1 MLAQVGPQTAVK
13 SKLFDSSLVGTAQQ
27 AVDFITSI
35 LESSTEN
42 SVIAKD
48 LEGKI
53 LLWNEG
59 ARRLYGYEP
68 DEVVGRANSSILHSP
83 VDVAAGVPDQIMRT
97 ALEKGKWEGT
107 LERRRKSG
115 EQFTARVAITP
126 RRDVSGKPIGFL
138 LISSDISDEIR
149 LTQYARSLI
158 EASMDPL
165 VTISPEGKITD
176 VNEATIKAT
185 GALREELIG
194 TDFANYFTEPEKA
207 REGYQRVFS
216 EGFVTDYPLTIRH
229 VDGRLTDV
237 LYNASVYKDAKG
249 NVLGVFASAR
259 DITERKKAE
268 EKFRGL
274 LESAPDAVVIV
285 NKDGR
290 ITLVNAQTEKL
301 FGYRRQELLGQLV
314 EMIIPQ
320 RFRGAHPGHRGGFFA
335 KPSTRPMGAG
345 LELQGQRK
353 DGSEFPVEISLSPLE
368 TEEGVL
374 VSSAIRDITKRKLAE
389 DAIKGSEQRLNL
401 VLESADMGIWELN
414 LIDDTSV
421 RSLKHDQIF
430 GHQSL
435 LSEWGAEIFLTHV
448 IPEDRDLAK
457 KQFEEAFLTNKL
469 NLECRILWPDKSV
482 HWISALGTA
491 FRDSN
496 GKPVMMKGTVQDIT
510 DRKRVDEEIQR
521 TNRELRA
528 ANKELEAF
536 SYSVSHDL
544 RTPLRSIDG
553 FSQALLEDYADKL
566 DATAQDHL
574 QRVRRAA
581 QRMAALI
588 DDMLNLSRVTRCELH
603 RETLDLSA
611 MAKLISAELQETDP
625 GRRVEFVIE
634 DGLTAVGDPHL
645 LRAAMEN
652 LLHNSWKYTSGHP
665 SARIEFGRSKE
676 KEKRPFVVRDDGA
689 GFDPRYADRLFGAF
703 QRLHTAKEFPGT
715 GVGLATVQRI
725 VHRHGGEI
733 WAEAEVEKGATFYFT
748 L

>member
-1 MLAQVGPQTAVK
+1 MIAQVGPQTAVK

-68 DEVVGRANSSILHSP
+68 DEVVGKANSSILHAP
-83 VDVAAGVPDQIMRT
+83 EDVAAGVPAQIMRT

-126 RRDVSGKPIGFL
+126 RHDVSGKPIGFL
-138 LISSDISDEIR
+138 LISSDFSEEIR

-158 EASMDPL
+158 EASVDPL

-176 VNEATIKAT
+176 VNEASIKVT

-216 EGFVTDYPLTIRH
+216 EGVVINYPLTIRH

-249 NVLGVFASAR
+249 NVLGMFASAR
-259 DITERKKAE
+259 DITDRKKAE

-301 FGYRRQELLGQLV
+301 FGYGRQELLGQPV

-320 RFRGAHPGHRGGFFA
+320 RFRGAHPGLRGDFFA
-335 KPSTRPMGAG
+335 KPTTRPMGAG
-345 LELQGQRK
+345 LELHGQRK
-353 DGSEFPVEISLSPLE
+353 DASEFPVEISLSPLE

-374 VSSAIRDITKRKLAE
+374 VSSAIRDITKRKQAE

-414 LIDDTSV
+414 LINDTSI

-430 GHQSL
+430 GYQSL

-448 IPEDRDLAK
+448 IPEDRDLAN
-457 KQFEEAFLTNKL
+457 KQFEEAFLTDKL

-482 HWISALGTA
+482 HWINGLGTV
-491 FRDSN
+491 FRDGN
-496 GKPVMMKGTVQDIT
+496 GQPVMMKGTVQDIT
-510 DRKRVDEEIQR
+510 DRKRSEEEIQR

-566 DATAQDHL
+566 DSTGQDHL
-574 QRVRRAA
+574 QRVRHAA

-588 DDMLNLSRVTRCELH
+588 DDLLNLSRVTRCELRH
-603 RETLDLSA
+603 ENLDLAS
-611 MAKLISAELQETDP
+611 MARLIAAELQEAEPD
-625 GRRVEFVIE
+625 RRVEFLIE
-634 DGLTAVGDPHL
+634 SGLTVVGDPL
-645 LRAAMEN
+645 LMRSAMEN
-652 LLHNSWKYTSGHP
+652 LLRNSWKYTSAHP
-665 SARIEFGRSKE
+665 TARIEFGRSKE
-676 KEKRPFVVRDDGA
+676 KGKHFFFIRDDGA
-689 GFDPRYADRLFGAF
+689 GFDPRYAERLFGAF
-703 QRLHTAKEFPGT
+703 QRLHTTKEFPGT

-725 VHRHGGEI
+725 IHRHGGEI
-733 WAEAEVEKGATFYFT
+733 WAEGAVEKGATFYFT